1 LLDRP
6 EAADDVREAI
16 ETIARRSDGLMRFV
30 SRYRELLKLPQ
41 PSLADV
47 PVDRAVRAVL
57 TLLADSLDGTDVV
70 VDIRPAT
77 LALRADP
84 NLLDQL
90 LLNIVKNAGEALEET
105 AAPAI
110 RISARLEYGRTVLRI
125 ADNGPGIP
133 EDAADQLFV
142 PFFTTKREGSGI
154 GLSLGRQIMTAHGGD
169 IAIRR
174 KDGLTVVSLVF

>member
-1 LLDRP
+1 
-6 EAADDVREAI
+6 
-16 ETIARRSDGLMRFV
+16 M
-30 SRYRELLKLPQ
+30 
-41 PSLADV
+41 
-47 PVDRAVRAVL
+47 
-57 TLLADSLDGTDVV
+57 TLLADRLEGPDVV

-90 LLNIVKNAGEALEET
+90 LLNIVKNSGESLEET